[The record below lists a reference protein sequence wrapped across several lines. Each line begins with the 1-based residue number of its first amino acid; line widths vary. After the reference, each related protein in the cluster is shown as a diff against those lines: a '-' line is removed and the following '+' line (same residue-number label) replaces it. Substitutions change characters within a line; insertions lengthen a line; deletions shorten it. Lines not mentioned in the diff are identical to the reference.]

1 MTKTPPDAPSHSHP
15 RATSEATPYA
25 APVLLSE
32 EQDCHGFD
40 CGHALLNDW
49 LRRYALQNQRANAVR
64 TFVVCRGQE
73 RRVIGYY
80 SLAVGA
86 VDHAAAPARVR
97 KGLARHPIPVMVLAR
112 LAVDIR
118 HQGKKI
124 GRGLLKDALLR
135 TLQASE
141 IAGIRAI
148 FVHAKDD
155 RARGFYERFGFE
167 PSPLHPLQLMLLIK
181 DCQKS
186 MEK

>member
-1 MTKTPPDAPSHSHP
+1 MAETTPE
-15 RATSEATPYA
+15 TTPYYT

-32 EQDCHGFD
+32 EHDCDGFD
-40 CGHALLNDW
+40 CGQALLNDW
-49 LRRYALQNQRANAVR
+49 LRRFAFQNQRANAVR
-64 TFVVCRGQE
+64 TFVVCRDQE

-112 LAVDIR
+112 MAVDIR

-124 GRGLLKDALLR
+124 GRGLLRDAVLR
-135 TLQASE
+135 TLQAAE

-148 FVHAKDD
+148 FVQAQND
-155 RARGFYERFGFE
+155 RARDFYQRFGFE
-167 PSPLHPLQLMLLIK
+167 PSPIHPLQLMLLIK
-181 DCQKS
+181 DCQKA
-186 MEK
+186 MKL

>member
-1 MTKTPPDAPSHSHP
+1 MTKTTPDA
-15 RATSEATPYA
+15 APYA

-32 EQDCHGFD
+32 EHDCDGFD

-49 LRRYALQNQRANAVR
+49 LRRYAFQNQRANAVR
-64 TFVVCRGQE
+64 TFVVCREQE

-112 LAVDIR
+112 LAVDIH

-124 GRGLLKDALLR
+124 GRGLLKDAVLR
-135 TLQASE
+135 TLQAAD

-167 PSPLHPLQLMLLIK
+167 PSPIHPLQLMLLIK
-181 DCQKS
+181 DCQKI
-186 MEK
+186 MGKLR